1 MMGPPCPQRRGVT
14 KVRGPEVRGPRV
26 RQCRGHKAFAFPL
39 RSPLSYKCLL
49 VLSTSRPLGP
59 LMFHPSKTRS
69 EGQTPYCLGKEELF
83 MMCSGVQHRESSSAC
98 WRATVGSNPEL
109 SVATGKPSLPQGTQV
124 SLVNNSLAGPPAS
137 LAEPPSQ
144 P

>member
-39 RSPLSYKCLL
+39 RSPRSYKCLL
-49 VLSTSRPLGP
+49 VLSTSRLLGP
-59 LMFHPSKTRS
+59 THVSSF
-69 EGQTPYCLGKEELF
+69 EDQTPYCLGKEELF
-83 MMCSGVQHRESSSAC
+83 MMCSGVQHREGSSAC